1 MNCLEYREWLQQ
13 ELDGAAALAPTAATE
28 HLHVCADCR
37 ALAAAARSFEA
48 GMAALP
54 RPQPAP
60 LLTASIVAAVLDD
73 RRQRMRLARR
83 RIAFTLGLA
92 ASILFLM
99 LLGWLYQL
107 PTSSKDNI
115 AKNDPAPPDPGVP
128 QLERRADEAR
138 AAVTAFTERVA
149 GQTTEQ
155 AKMLLA
161 VANSIDLKPMA
172 NLPGLN
178 DFEEP
183 FDPAAQSLKQATQT
197 VASGI
202 EPITRST
209 RRAFDFFVK
218 ELPVFDIPSG
228 N

>member
-13 ELDGAAALAPTAATE
+13 ELDGAVAPAPAAAAE
-28 HLHVCADCR
+28 HLSACVECR
-37 ALAAAARSFEA
+37 ALAAAARDFET
-48 GMAALP
+48 GLAALP

-60 LLTASIVAAVLDD
+60 LLTASIVTAVLDD

-83 RIAFTLGLA
+83 RVVFTLGLA

-99 LLGWLYQL
+99 LLGWLYRL
-107 PTSSKDNI
+107 PTSSKNDL
-115 AKNDPAPPDPGVP
+115 AKNDRSSDPGLP
-128 QLERRADEAR
+128 QLELRADEAR
-138 AAVTAFTERVA
+138 AAVTALTERVA

-161 VANSIDLKPMA
+161 VANSIDIRPMA
-172 NLPGLN
+172 NLPGLS
-178 DFEEP
+178 DLEEP

-218 ELPVFDIPSG
+218 ELPMFDIPSG

>member
-13 ELDGAAALAPTAATE
+13 ELDGAVAPAPAAAAE
-28 HLHVCADCR
+28 HLSACAECR
-37 ALAAAARSFEA
+37 ALAAAARDFET
-48 GMAALP
+48 GLAALP
-54 RPQPAP
+54 RPQSSP
-60 LLTASIVAAVLDD
+60 LLTASIVTAVLDD

-83 RIAFTLGLA
+83 RVVFTLGLA

-99 LLGWLYQL
+99 LMGWLYQL
-107 PTSSKDNI
+107 PISSKKDL
-115 AKNDPAPPDPGVP
+115 AKNDSPSDPGLP

-138 AAVTAFTERVA
+138 AAVTALTERVA

-161 VANSIDLKPMA
+161 VANSIDIRPMA
-172 NLPGLN
+172 NLPGLS
-178 DFEEP
+178 DLEEP

-197 VASGI
+197 VATGI

-209 RRAFDFFVK
+209 RRAFDYFVK

>member
-13 ELDGAAALAPTAATE
+13 ELDGAIAPAPAAAVE
-28 HLHVCADCR
+28 HMNACAECR
-37 ALAAAARSFEA
+37 ALAATARAFEA
-48 GMAALP
+48 GLAALP
-54 RPQPAP
+54 RAQPAP
-60 LLTASIVAAVLDD
+60 LLTASIVTAILDD

-83 RIAFTLGLA
+83 RVALTLGLA
-92 ASILFLM
+92 ASILLLM
-99 LLGWLYQL
+99 LLGWMYQL
-107 PTSSKDNI
+107 PTPSKNHV
-115 AKNDPAPPDPGVP
+115 AKNDAAPPDPGVP

-138 AAVTAFTERVA
+138 AAVSALTERVA
-149 GQTTEQ
+149 GQTTAQ

-161 VANSIDLKPMA
+161 VANTIDLKPMT
-172 NLPGLN
+172 NLPA
-178 DFEEP
+178 FSEWEEP

-202 EPITRST
+202 EPIARTT

-218 ELPVFDIPSG
+218 ELPVFDIPLG